1 MGSSCQL
8 AQGQI
13 IRLMGGGTTGIV
25 GPMIGSGGQGAVYIC
40 DVGGRRL
47 ALKWYHANVVQQD
60 KTLRERITRL
70 VALGPPDERYLWP
83 LDRAEIEDYPEFGY
97 VMPLMS
103 GDRRPLKDIIA
114 PPPRRLDLSLEARA
128 ATCFEVA
135 DSFQQLHAEGLCY
148 QDINF
153 GAFFVDP
160 LRGSILICDADNITT
175 DGQLGG
181 VYGTR
186 KFMAPEVVRREAI
199 PSMKTDLY
207 SMAVLFFYIIFG
219 WHPLDGR
226 REAEITT
233 LDQAAE
239 RRLYGL
245 DPLFI
250 FDPVNGANGP
260 VAGLHDWIVARW
272 RAMPRVLQD
281 LFTRSFTAGLSNPAN
296 GRVVETEWRQVF
308 ARLRDAVAHCAGCG
322 FEIPVNVES
331 AKTPP
336 ICAACGKT
344 VARPTRITIGN
355 YLVATLPGRE
365 LYRHHI
371 EPGAAISLAEP
382 VGRIEQHP
390 TNAEILGLH
399 NLTGEPWT
407 GQLQNGNLL
416 PVAPGKTVRV
426 VDGLGVDFGHRHGV
440 VSEGDRLA
448 GDAT

>member
-1 MGSSCQL
+1 MVQSRQL

-13 IRLMGGGTTGIV
+13 VRLTGCGSTGIV
-25 GPMIGSGGQGAVYIC
+25 GPLIGAGGQGAVYVC

-47 ALKWYHANVVQQD
+47 ALKWYHPNVVQQD
-60 KTLRERITRL
+60 RTLRERISRL

-83 LDRAEIEDYPEFGY
+83 LDRAEIDGSQEFGY
-97 VMPLMS
+97 FMPLMS

-114 PPPRRLDLSLEARA
+114 APPRRLELTLEARA
-128 ATCFEVA
+128 AACFEVA

-160 LRGSILICDADNITT
+160 LRGSILICDADNITI

-226 REAEITT
+226 REAEIIT

-239 RRLYGL
+239 RRLYGV

-250 FDPVNGANGP
+250 FDPTNDANGP
-260 VAGLHDWIVARW
+260 VAGLHGWVVARW
-272 RAMPRVLQD
+272 RAMPAALRD
-281 LFTRSFTAGLSNPAN
+281 LFTRSFTVGLSNPEA
-296 GRVVETEWRQVF
+296 GRVVETEWRQAF
-308 ARLRDAVAHCAGCG
+308 ARLRDAVARCAGCG
-322 FEIPVNVES
+322 FEIPVNVETAQS
-331 AKTPP
+331 PP
-336 ICAACGKT
+336 ICLACGKT
-344 VARPTRITIGN
+344 VPRPTRITIGN
-355 YLVATLPGRE
+355 YLVAALPGSE
-365 LYRHHI
+365 LYRHHV
-371 EPGAAISLAEP
+371 EPGASVILAQP

-390 TNAEILGLH
+390 TNAEIVGLH
-399 NLTGEPWT
+399 NLSSEPWT
-407 GQLQNGNLL
+407 GQLRNGNLL
-416 PVAPGKTVRV
+416 PVAPGRTVRV
-426 VDGLGVDFGHRHGV
+426 VDGLGVDFGHRRGIV
-440 VSEGDRLA
+440 AQGDQLA
-448 GDAT
+448 GDPT